1 MTAKT
6 QPTDIMKRII
16 MTITAAA
23 LLAACGG
30 RELRIVA
37 GTYTDAGSCGIYSI
51 AFDTRTGE
59 AALLDSC
66 RAVNPSYL
74 TASRNGKYIYA
85 VSELGSSNAAV
96 YALRF
101 DKRSG
106 AFTPVSTTLA
116 GGTDPCYIS
125 TNGKIVVTADYGG
138 TLSVY
143 PIASDGGLKPVKSVF
158 NGAAGGPDSLRQNT
172 PHIHCAEFSHD
183 GKRLFVSDFSADRIL
198 CFDVVRGGRRLR
210 PATTDDGQQLVVG
223 TAPGYGPRHIIFD
236 RKGRHAY
243 LIGELSGTVTVF
255 DVENDMLTERQT
267 IDADP
272 YDGRGSADI
281 HISPDGRYLYVSN
294 RLKGDGIAIFSIDP
308 GTGELAEAGYQ
319 HTGIHPRHFN
329 ITPDGR
335 YLLCACRDDNVI
347 EIYSR
352 DKKSGL
358 LTPTGKSIAL
368 SKPVCVQFVQ

>member
-1 MTAKT
+1 MR
-6 QPTDIMKRII
+6 RII
-16 MTITAAA
+16 LITTAIAM
-23 LLAACGG
+23 LTACGSN
-30 RELRIVA
+30 ELKIVV
-37 GTYTDAGSCGIYSI
+37 GTYTDAGSYGIYSLS
-51 AFDTRTGE
+51 FDTRTGE

-66 RAVNPSYL
+66 RTVNPSYL
-74 TASRNGKYIYA
+74 TVSRNGKYIYA

-106 AFTPVSTTLA
+106 AFTPINTTLA

-125 TNGKIVVTADYGG
+125 TNGKVVATADYGG
-138 TLSVY
+138 TLSIY

-158 NGAAGGPDSLRQNT
+158 NGSTGGPDTLRQST
-172 PHIHCAEFSHD
+172 PHIHCAEFSRD

-198 CFDVVRGGRRLR
+198 CFDVTRGGRRIR
-210 PATTDDGQQLVVG
+210 PALAEDGQQLVVNV
-223 TAPGYGPRHIIFD
+223 APDYGPRHLVFD
-236 RKGRHAY
+236 RKGNHAY
-243 LIGELSGTVTVF
+243 LIGELSGAVTLF
-255 DVENDMLTERQT
+255 DAEDNMLTIRQV

-272 YDGRGSADI
+272 YDGRGSGDI

-308 GTGELAEAGYQ
+308 GSGELTEAGYQ
-319 HTGIHPRHFN
+319 LTGIHPRHFN

-335 YLLCACRDDNVI
+335 YLLCACRDDNTI

-358 LTPTGKSIAL
+358 LTPTGKNIAL
-368 SKPVCVQFVQ
+368 SKPVCVQFVE